1 MNSQKKGNTPNRS
14 TESFVPVKA
23 ITNGTIVLDNN
34 DKVTGI
40 KISPKNIFILDEDSQ
55 YRIIENLKTFYN
67 SIEYEFWLI
76 IADRPVDITLY
87 LSHLQL
93 LYNDVTKPQ
102 IRKMILEDMEK
113 GEYFINN
120 NVVDTEY
127 YLLFKEKNPELIQK
141 KIRSL
146 INNLANCEINSSQT
160 TNEDLRIILDNF
172 LNGGMKSE
180 FRTVMS
186 I

>member
-1 MNSQKKGNTPNRS
+1 MSSQKNNLNRS
-14 TESFVPVKA
+14 TEIFVPVKA
-23 ITNGTIVLDNN
+23 ITNGAIILDN
-34 DKVTGI
+34 DEKVTGV

-55 YRIIENLKTFYN
+55 ARIIENLRTFYN
-67 SIEYEFWLI
+67 SIDYEFWII

-127 YLLFKEKNPELIQK
+127 FLLFKEKNPELIQK

-146 INNLANCEINSSQT
+146 INNLANCEINSAQT
-160 TNEDLRIILDNF
+160 TNEDLRVILDNF
-172 LNGGMKSE
+172 LNGGTNTE

>member
-1 MNSQKKGNTPNRS
+1 MSSLKKSSVQNKS
-14 TESFVPVKA
+14 TEAFVPIKA
-23 ITNGTIVLDNN
+23 ITNGTIVLENN
-34 DKVTGI
+34 EKVTGV
-40 KISPKNIFILDEDSQ
+40 KINPKNIFILDIDSQ
-55 YRIIENLKTFYN
+55 YRIIDNLKTFYN
-67 SIEYEFWLI
+67 SIDYEFWVI

-93 LYNDVTKPQ
+93 LYNDTTKPQ
-102 IRKMILEDMEK
+102 IRKMILEDMDK
-113 GEYFINN
+113 GQYFINSD
-120 NVVDTEY
+120 VVDTEY
-127 YLLFKEKNPELIQK
+127 YLLFKEKNPELIEK

-160 TNEDLRIILDNF
+160 TNEDLRVILDNF
-172 LNGGMKSE
+172 LNAGMKSE

>member
-1 MNSQKKGNTPNRS
+1 MNSQKTVQNKS
-14 TESFVPVKA
+14 TEYFVPIKA
-23 ITNGTIVLDNN
+23 IANGCIILDND
-34 DKVTGI
+34 DKVSGI

-55 YRIIENLKTFYN
+55 MRVINNLKTFYN
-67 SIEYEFWLI
+67 SIDYEFWLI

-87 LSHLQL
+87 LSNLQL
-93 LYNDVTKPQ
+93 LFNDVSSPQ
-102 IRKMILEDMEK
+102 VRKLIVEDMQK

-120 NVVDTEY
+120 DVVDTEY
-127 YLLFKEKNPELIQK
+127 YILFKERNPELIQK

-146 INNLANCEINSSQT
+146 INNLANCEINSAQT

-172 LNGGMKSE
+172 LNGGIKSE

-186 I
+186 L

>member
-1 MNSQKKGNTPNRS
+1 MSSQKTVQNKS
-14 TESFVPVKA
+14 TEYFVPIKA
-23 ITNGTIVLDNN
+23 ISNGCIILDND
-34 DKVTGI
+34 DKVSGI

-55 YRIIENLKTFYN
+55 ARVINSLKTFYN
-67 SIEYEFWLI
+67 SIDYEFWI
-76 IADRPVDITLY
+76 VIADRPVDITLY

-93 LYNDVTKPQ
+93 LYNDVTSPQ
-102 IRKMILEDMEK
+102 IRKLILEDMQK

-127 YLLFKEKNPELIQK
+127 YLLFKDKNPELIQK
-141 KIRSL
+141 KIRAL
-146 INNLANCEINSSQT
+146 INNLANCDINSSQT

-172 LNGGMKSE
+172 LNGGTNTE

>member
-1 MNSQKKGNTPNRS
+1 MNSQKNNQNRS
-14 TESFVPVKA
+14 TEVFVPIKT
-23 ITNGTIVLDNN
+23 INNGTIILDN
-34 DKVTGI
+34 DEKVTGV

-55 YRIIENLKTFYN
+55 ARIIENLRTFYN
-67 SIEYEFWLI
+67 SIDYEFWII

-102 IRKMILEDMEK
+102 IRKMIVEDMQK

-160 TNEDLRIILDNF
+160 TNEDLRVILDNF
-172 LNGGMKSE
+172 LNGGTKTE

>member
-1 MNSQKKGNTPNRS
+1 MSSQKKIQNKN

-23 ITNGTIVLDNN
+23 ISNGTIILDNG

-40 KISPKNIFILDEDSQ
+40 KISPKNIFILDEQSQ
-55 YRIIENLKTFYN
+55 YRVIENLKTFYN
-67 SIEYEFWLI
+67 SIDYEFWII

-102 IRKMILEDMEK
+102 IRKMIIEDMEK
-113 GEYFINN
+113 GNQFINN
-120 NVVDTEY
+120 DVVDTEY
-127 YLLFKEKNPELIQK
+127 FLLFKEKNPELIQK
-141 KIRSL
+141 KVRSL
-146 INNLANCEINSSQT
+146 INNLANCEITSAQT
-160 TNEDLRIILDNF
+160 SNEDLRIILDNF
-172 LNGGMKSE
+172 LNGGIKNE

-186 I
+186 L

>member
-1 MNSQKKGNTPNRS
+1 MSSQKKNNTPNRS
-14 TESFVPVKA
+14 TEAFVPIKA
-23 ITNGTIVLDNN
+23 ISNGAIILDNN
-34 DKVTGI
+34 EKVTGI
-40 KISPKNIFILDEDSQ
+40 KINPKNIFILDEDSQ

-67 SIEYEFWLI
+67 SIDFEFWLI

-93 LYNDVTKPQ
+93 LYNDITKPQ

-113 GEYFINN
+113 GQFFINN

-127 YLLFKEKNPELIQK
+127 YLLFKEKNPELIDK

-146 INNLANCEINSSQT
+146 INNLANCEIISSQT